1 MSDTPDTMS
10 CGAVIT
16 LKGRRHV
23 VAEVVCYPTN
33 GGTSLHATVVPS
45 ENCEPMVDALISM
58 SKGCKPKKKA
68 KRKGKSR

>member
-1 MSDTPDTMS
+1 MSDTPDTIS

-33 GGTSLHATVVPS
+33 GGTSLHATVVPY
-45 ENCEPMVDALISM
+45 ENCEPMVDALISQ
-58 SKGCKPKKKA
+58 GCKPKKKA
-68 KRKGKSR
+68 KRKVKSR

>member
-1 MSDTPDTMS
+1 MSDTPDTLA
-10 CGAVIT
+10 CGAVIM

-33 GGTSLHATVVPS
+33 GGTSLHATVVPY
-45 ENCEPMVDALISM
+45 ENCDPMVDAFI
-58 SKGCKPKKKA
+58 SKGCKPKKA